1 MDGILG
7 IKNRF
12 FWFSALT
19 EGTDVVVDSIAGD
32 VWEAKYEITGS
43 FNDGVESC
51 YLLCL

>member
-1 MDGILG
+1 MEI
-7 IKNRF
+7 IFVTKNGTVCF
-12 FWFSALT
+12 LSLT
-19 EGTDVVVDSIAGD
+19 EGTEVVVNSIEDD